1 MREQPQVVSL
11 EVYRRRRYA
20 QMMQKERAI
29 YLASVLSEMNNQKLK
44 GDIRNG
50 RDEVRKD

>member
-1 MREQPQVVSL
+1 MKGRAKVISL

-29 YLASVLSEMNNQKLK
+29 YLASVLLEMNKQKLK
-44 GDIRNG
+44 E
-50 RDEVRKD
+50 DE